1 MSPISSATLEAHRL
15 ERTYT
20 DINDPA
26 DADEYLEDAYGV
38 ELRLRRKPSS
48 RRERS
53 LLTHARATVGPLTLD
68 DIYVAGQIEV
78 RPDPLNRVLTI
89 WPRAGRVASACD
101 GNRSVVTAGEI
112 GMLAQPHLPYRAFSD
127 DAAATVLLLDPAVV
141 AGVATGLPRG
151 QAPLPIRFTSFSP
164 VDDAAAHMWKSTL
177 RYVRD
182 TLLSDEAL
190 ATPLVVGHASR
201 LLAAV
206 TLAAFPNTAAAGP
219 SPHDRID
226 HKPVLLRRAMEF
238 MDANATNDI
247 ALADVAEAIH
257 VTPRAVQYMFRHHL
271 DTTPLQYLRRLRLH
285 YAHQQLLAADR
296 GSDTVTDIAARW
308 GFAHTGR
315 FAVLYRQTYG
325 QSPHT
330 TLRG

>member
-1 MSPISSATLEAHRL
+1 MSPISSATFEARRL
-15 ERTYT
+15 ERTQV
-20 DINDPA
+20 DITDPA
-26 DADEYLEDAYGV
+26 DADEFLEDAYGAK
-38 ELRLRRKPSS
+38 LRLSRKPSPH
-48 RRERS
+48 REGS

-68 DIYVAGQIEV
+68 EIYVAGQVEV
-78 RPDPLNRVLTI
+78 RPDPLNRVLTV
-89 WPRAGRVASACD
+89 WPRAGRVSGACD
-101 GNRSVVTAGEI
+101 GTRSEVSAGEI
-112 GMLAQPHLPYRAFSD
+112 GMVTQPHLPHRAWSE
-127 DAAATVLLLDPAVV
+127 DANATVLLLDPAVV
-141 AGVATGLPRG
+141 SGVATGLPRG
-151 QAPLPIRFTSFSP
+151 QAPLPIRFTSYSP
-164 VDDAAAHMWKSTL
+164 TDENAAQMWKSTV
-177 RYVRD
+177 RYIRD
-182 TLLSDEAL
+182 TVLSDDVL
-190 ATPLVVGHASR
+190 ATPLVVGHVSR

-206 TLAAFPNTAAAGP
+206 TLAAFPNTGAAGP
-219 SPHDRID
+219 SPHDRTD

-247 ALADVAEAIH
+247 ALADIAEAIH

-296 GSDTVTDIAARW
+296 NSDTVTDIAARW

-330 TLRG
+330 TLRA